1 MFLIANTYKFGDRAQ
16 HVKHNVVNTTT
27 KKEKTKKFLK
37 NLCDCR
43 EILHIFPLDCSRDR
57 MIEGIQQRGACPSEV
72 VQTRENSFIA
82 VREY

>member
-43 EILHIFPLDCSRDR
+43 EILHIFTLDCSSD
-57 MIEGIQQRGACPSEV
+57 
-72 VQTRENSFIA
+72 
-82 VREY
+82 